1 MQGVR
6 RRVDLRVS
14 PRIMDDSLFGSR
26 DSMFIGVKELERGKL
41 TFREEFAP
49 GTIDFRAREFQQV
62 ALLRV
67 ELTAELEGRE
77 IHIVGRLATRLGLVC
92 ARCLEAVEQDLT
104 PSFDL
109 LYRPLASIARDE
121 ELPLTPEEAEVG
133 FYSGEGLFL
142 ADVVA
147 EQVHLALPMKVV
159 CSAECKGLCPQ
170 CGANL
175 NRERCRCTRRSAD
188 PRLAPLA
195 QWAEEKKKSV

>member
-1 MQGVR
+1 M
-6 RRVDLRVS
+6 L
-14 PRIMDDSLFGSR
+14 
-26 DSMFIGVKELERGKL
+26 IGVKELERGKL

-49 GTIDFRAREFQQV
+49 GTIDFRTREFHQV
-62 ALLRV
+62 APLSV
-67 ELTAELEGRE
+67 QLTAELEGRE
-77 IHIVGRLATRLGLVC
+77 IHIVGRLATRLELICG
-92 ARCLEAVEQDLT
+92 RCLEPVVQEMA

-109 LYRPLASIARDE
+109 LFRPLATIAREE
-121 ELPLTPEEAEVG
+121 ELPLTPVEAEVG

-159 CSAECKGLCPQ
+159 CSPDCRGLCPQ

-175 NRERCRCTRRSAD
+175 NRGRCRCVQRAAD

-195 QWAEEKKKSV
+195 QWAEEKKKPV

>member
-1 MQGVR
+1 
-6 RRVDLRVS
+6 
-14 PRIMDDSLFGSR
+14 
-26 DSMFIGVKELERGKL
+26 MFIGVKELERGKL

-49 GTIDFRAREFQQV
+49 GTIDFRTREFRQAAPLTVQ
-62 ALLRV
+62 
-67 ELTAELEGRE
+67 LTAELEGRE
-77 IHIVGRLATRLGLVC
+77 IHIEGQLATRLELICG
-92 ARCLEAVEQDLT
+92 RCLEPVVQEMA

-109 LYRPLASIARDE
+109 LFRPLATIARED
-121 ELPLTPEEAEVG
+121 ELPLTQEEAEVG

-159 CSAECKGLCPQ
+159 CRAECRGLCPQ

-175 NRERCRCTRRSAD
+175 NRERCRCVQRAAD

-195 QWAEEKKKSV
+195 HWAEEKKKPV